1 MYRIPWCHASL
12 YGSIRR
18 RSLGTVIRDSS
29 SLRSRNEEEQVEKKE
44 SQRNDVPSP
53 ECKANGRVRL
63 VRLWVQVPG
72 RRRLS
77 VLQQGPLEHWSWAG
91 NQIRIRGR
99 SEGEVP
105 RNGRGLGQKLC
116 QRKGNGWGGRQ
127 PKHWHGTV
135 STWSSS
141 EVRGIVQAA
150 RRNTSVENVAVAPAE
165 IANVKADAVARIVQS
180 LRCIAEFEIQSTST
194 EQLPVT
200 ETIDRLVY
208 GIVNNQSSQ
217 LTHFTTVY
225 SVGFEAMKDLAARFP
240 ANKVLKLG
248 YSNTPCHVSE
258 SFALACVKAFS
269 CLPNLKQLYL
279 HARCSQS
286 DISRLVVGIHGPRAL
301 QTLVVHFVRE
311 HAQLSRP
318 LQELAVL

>member
-1 MYRIPWCHASL
+1 
-12 YGSIRR
+12 
-18 RSLGTVIRDSS
+18 
-29 SLRSRNEEEQVEKKE
+29 
-44 SQRNDVPSP
+44 
-53 ECKANGRVRL
+53 
-63 VRLWVQVPG
+63 
-72 RRRLS
+72 
-77 VLQQGPLEHWSWAG
+77 
-91 NQIRIRGR
+91 
-99 SEGEVP
+99 
-105 RNGRGLGQKLC
+105 
-116 QRKGNGWGGRQ
+116 
-127 PKHWHGTV
+127 V

-286 DISRLVVGIHGPRAL
+286 DISRLVVGIHGTRAL